1 MADRLRVES
10 EQALVLLQESHRA
23 LEEQLSQALHKEQE
37 KDQELESLTAE
48 HRDVCRKLAELTL
61 QQQQEREEL
70 DALRKALQV
79 KDVADCDQQAGNRGS
94 GEQEEMQGENKTE
107 TEITNVEMQKTSK
120 DTNEE
125 VEIHDPLKCNGSDST
140 QLTGKGVSEGYLRSL
155 AVLEKKKER
164 QRDPRRIEM
173 LCERSW

>member
-23 LEEQLSQALHKEQE
+23 LEEQLSQALHKEQD
-37 KDQELESLTAE
+37 KDRELESLRAE

-61 QQQQEREEL
+61 QQQQERAEL
-70 DALRKALQV
+70 DALRNAFQV
-79 KDVADCDQQAGNRGS
+79 KADCDQQTGNQGS
-94 GEQEEMQGENKTE
+94 GEQEEMQGENETE
-107 TEITNVEMQKTSK
+107 AEITNGEMQETSK

-125 VEIHDPLKCNGSDST
+125 VEIHDPLKHNGSDST
-140 QLTGKGVSEGYLRSL
+140 QLTGKGVAEGYLRCL